1 MSKPAE
7 RYLKNKGATA
17 TEAKDWAQEYMAG
30 LRNENGELVNHTN
43 AYIGLDDDLQRMIG
57 RGASL
62 EEIKWL
68 PEGTV
73 VGLGKG
79 KALKKPTRVAVLDLG
94 WANGVGVLHRSERQE
109 LPLVRR
115 LRAFANPNERFEP
128 VVRVGGKKVPIL
140 GQTGMTAL
148 TLNVTKCE
156 CSPKDLAVLDADPR
170 MVRFLPVEMRE

>member
-1 MSKPAE
+1 M
-7 RYLKNKGATA
+7 
-17 TEAKDWAQEYMAG
+17 
-30 LRNENGELVNHTN
+30 
-43 AYIGLDDDLQRMIG
+43 
-57 RGASL
+57 
-62 EEIKWL
+62 
-68 PEGTV
+68 
-73 VGLGKG
+73 GKG

-115 LRAFANPNERFEP
+115 FRAFMNPNERFEP
-128 VVRVGGKKVPIL
+128 VVKVGGKRVPIL

-148 TLNVTKCE
+148 TLDVTKCE